1 MAVGLEYISLI
12 VPIDKIEQYY
22 PGGFEKYKSDHKQS
36 IGGSIWYDDYLVRDG
51 AMNNYDVGRLSGEYA
66 ARILNGE
73 KPGDIPVGKPARLRL
88 VINPKAAAKMGVQIP
103 PEVTAKAADIVG
115 Q

>member
-22 PGGFEKYKSDHKQS
+22 PGGLEKYKGDNKQS

-51 AMNNYDVGRLSGEYA
+51 AMNNYDVGRLIREWESYG
-66 ARILNGE
+66 L
-73 KPGDIPVGKPARLRL
+73 K
-88 VINPKAAAKMGVQIP
+88 GVV
-103 PEVTAKAADIVG
+103 EVDGLIQWKEL
-115 Q
+115 